1 MQASYTFAGDDT
13 YVRTVIRS
21 PRTSMFL
28 NPVIRQDGAQHA
40 VAAATVNGAATW
52 LFRGILAVSA
62 CVVLYLFYRR
72 PPILT
77 SAPRPVL
84 APADRETA

>member
-1 MQASYTFAGDDT
+1 
-13 YVRTVIRS
+13 
-21 PRTSMFL
+21 MFL
-28 NPVIRQDGAQHA
+28 NPVFRQDGGQHPAA
-40 VAAATVNGAATW
+40 VATINAPATW
-52 LFRGILAVSA
+52 LFRGALAVFA
-62 CVVLYLFYRR
+62 CVVVFLFYRR